1 MKKILIPILC
11 ILFLILEYFLLVPL
25 GLFWSSY
32 FFFGVLII
40 LLIWCLSFKIS
51 SKNVKKNS
59 ANINT
64 LVGSIM
70 IYVIIT
76 IIMLICIS
84 PLFAAKSYKNILP
97 VPKEK
102 EFSKV
107 VQPFDITKAPIVT
120 KETAMQIADK
130 SISQEGTIGSM
141 SEINDITLQNVN
153 GNLYWIAPLE
163 YNGFFAWL
171 NNRNSGTSYIMV
183 NANTKECKLVD
194 ANIKYQPGAFL
205 NQDLARKLFFTNM
218 SYGYTDFTFEVDD
231 HGHSYWTA
239 SVYKNTVGF
248 NGSVV
253 LGTAL
258 VNAETGEAKIY
269 SVKDTPL
276 WVDRIQPENFVV
288 RNINLR
294 GKYINGFSPFNNNN
308 KIKATDGTGI
318 VYNNGKC
325 YYYTGITSVGKD
337 QSTLGFY
344 LIDTRTMETTFFRM
358 SGATETAAISSAEGK
373 VQNLGYKG
381 SFPILM
387 NVENTPTYFVPLQD
401 KNDLTKLYAMVSV
414 QDYTIIATGETVDA
428 CKEAYVQA
436 LFSQNKL
443 TNSKGA
449 QKKLTG
455 IVKRIGSY
463 IQQGNS
469 FYTFQLDNSNLIFI
483 APISQSAELP
493 MTKEGDTVT
502 ITYVDS
508 AGTSASTSAF
518 DNTLIHP

>member
-1 MKKILIPILC
+1 MKSIVIPILC
-11 ILFLILEYFLLVPL
+11 ILFLILGYFLLVPL
-25 GLFWSSY
+25 GMFWSSY
-32 FFFGVLII
+32 FFFGVFIV
-40 LLIWCLSFKIS
+40 LLICCIS
-51 SKNVKKNS
+51 LITVKNVKKS
-59 ANINT
+59 VTGINT
-64 LVGSIM
+64 LVGCTV
-70 IYVIIT
+70 IYFFIA
-76 IIMLICIS
+76 IIMLICTS
-84 PLFAAKSYKNILP
+84 PLFAAKHYENILP
-97 VPKEK
+97 IPKEK
-102 EFSKV
+102 QFSKV

-171 NNRNSGTSYIMV
+171 NNKNLGTSYIMV
-183 NANTKECKLVD
+183 NANTKECKLVK

-218 SYGYTDFTFEVDD
+218 NYGYTDFTFEIDD
-231 HGHSYWTA
+231 KGHSYWTA

-253 LGTAL
+253 IGTAL
-258 VNAETGEAKIY
+258 VSAETGEAKIY
-269 SVKDTPL
+269 SVKDTPT
-276 WVDRIQPENFVV
+276 WVDRIQPEDLVV
-288 RNINLR
+288 RNINWR

-308 KIKATDGTGI
+308 KTKATDGTGI
-318 VYNNGKC
+318 VYNGGKC
-325 YYYTGITSVGKD
+325 YYYTGITSIGKD

-414 QDYTIIATGETVDA
+414 QDYTIISTGETVDA

-443 TNSKGA
+443 TNSKGE

-463 IQQGNS
+463 IQQGN
-469 FYTFQLDNSNLIFI
+469 YNLC
-483 APISQSAELP
+483 
-493 MTKEGDTVT
+493 
-502 ITYVDS
+502 
-508 AGTSASTSAF
+508 
-518 DNTLIHP
+518 